1 MQRVFFRKKQLN
13 NYGQGTHSAKIG
25 VDSLDENTP
34 NTSKIIQPIF
44 PIGRKVLDIVQK
56 RLHKA
61 SLVCA
66 YRQRSIGLGILP
78 KKVRDD
84 LNSRPLAHR
93 CYSAFIITA
102 S

>member
-1 MQRVFFRKKQLN
+1 MIMTEKNFG
-13 NYGQGTHSAKIG
+13 NYIPTMIMAEKNFGKSDH
-25 VDSLDENTP
+25 
-34 NTSKIIQPIF
+34 
-44 PIGRKVLDIVQK
+44 
-56 RLHKA
+56 A
-61 SLVCA
+61 SVVGAC
-66 YRQRSIGLGILP
+66 RQRSIGLGILP

>member
-1 MQRVFFRKKQLN
+1 MEII
-13 NYGQGTHSAKIG
+13 HSAKIG

-34 NTSKIIQPIF
+34 NTSRIRSIC
-44 PIGRKVLDIVQK
+44 PIGRKACDIVQK
-56 RLHKA
+56 RLHQA
-61 SLVCA
+61 SIVCA